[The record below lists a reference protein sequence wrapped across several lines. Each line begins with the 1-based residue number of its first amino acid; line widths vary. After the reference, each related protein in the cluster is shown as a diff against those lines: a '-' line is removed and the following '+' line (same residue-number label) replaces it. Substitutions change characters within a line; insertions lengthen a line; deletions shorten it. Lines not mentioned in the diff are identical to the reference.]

1 MSELNSVNYDIMED
15 EESLFSS
22 NESTTQRT
30 TIVKED
36 IVSQE
41 MSFEEKVN
49 EFVRTKQPCVYI
61 LTPCY
66 GGMCHVDYLH
76 CLLAT
81 MDKFRLMGIEIKVE
95 FCKNDSLVSRARN
108 NLVARAMNNPK
119 LTHIMF
125 IDSDISWDPIDVV
138 KLLLDDKQL
147 VGGIYPLKYYDWK
160 DLIVD
165 KTNPYNSNVIQSWI
179 NRKNQSQFKNMI
191 SDEALVQHKLLKYN
205 VNYID
210 NTLSIDKNLA
220 EVRHLA
226 TGFMMIKRD
235 VIEKMSRAF
244 PSTKYVDDV
253 QFLNGTENDFAF
265 ALFDCGVVDAHY
277 MSEDWMFCERWRQ
290 MGGKIYID
298 VSIPLSHSGTETFR
312 GCYLTTLI

>member
-1 MSELNSVNYDIMED
+1 MSELNSINYDVMED
-15 EESLFSS
+15 ETALFSTNDAATQGSS
-22 NESTTQRT
+22 NMKDTVVTE
-30 TIVKED
+30 EP
-36 IVSQE
+36 
-41 MSFEEKVN
+41 SFEDRIKTY
-49 EFVRTKQPCVYI
+49 TKDKNPCVYI

-81 MDKFRLMGIEIKVE
+81 LDKFRTFGIELKIE

-119 LTHIMF
+119 TTHIMF
-125 IDSDISWDPIDVV
+125 IDSDISWDPMEII
-138 KLLLDDKQL
+138 KLLLADKQL

-160 DLIVD
+160 DLVRD
-165 KTNPYNSNVIQSWI
+165 KNNPYNSNVVQSWI
-179 NRKNQSQFKNMI
+179 NRKNQSQFKDI
-191 SDEALVQHKLLKYN
+191 IQDEDLVQHKLLKYN
-205 VNYID
+205 VNYMN
-210 NTLSIDKNLA
+210 NTLNIEKNLA

-226 TGFMMIKRD
+226 TGFMMFKRD

-265 ALFDCGVVDAHY
+265 ALFDCGVIDDHY

-290 MGGKIYID
+290 MGGKIFID

-312 GCYLTTLI
+312 GCYLSSLI

>member
-1 MSELNSVNYDIMED
+1 MSELNTINYDIMED
-15 EESLFSS
+15 ESALFSS
-22 NESTTQRT
+22 TDNATQASPIMT
-30 TIVKED
+30 SPVVTE
-36 IVSQE
+36 E
-41 MSFEEKVN
+41 PSFEQKVRDFIIN
-49 EFVRTKQPCVYI
+49 KNPCVYI

-81 MDKFRLMGIEIKVE
+81 MERFRAFGIDLKVE

-108 NLVARAMNNPK
+108 NLVAKAMNNPK
-119 LTHIMF
+119 TTHIMF
-125 IDSDISWDPIDVV
+125 IDSDISWDPIDII
-138 KLLLDDKQL
+138 KLLLSDKQL

-160 DLIVD
+160 DLIKD
-165 KTNPYNSNVIQSWI
+165 KNNPYNSNVIQSWI
-179 NRKNQSQFKNMI
+179 TRKNQSQFRDAI
-191 SDEALVQHKLLKYN
+191 SDEALVQHKLLRYN
-205 VNYID
+205 VNYIN
-210 NTLSIDKNLA
+210 NTLNIEKNLA

-226 TGFMMIKRD
+226 TGFMMFKRD

-253 QFLNGTENDFAF
+253 QFLSGTENDFAF
-265 ALFDCGVVDAHY
+265 ALFDCGVVDDHY

-290 MGGKIYID
+290 MGGKIFID

-312 GCYLTTLI
+312 GCYLSSLI

>member
-1 MSELNSVNYDIMED
+1 MSELNSINYDVMED
-15 EESLFSS
+15 ESSLFSS
-22 NESTTQRT
+22 NDNATQASPIMT
-30 TIVKED
+30 SPVVTE
-36 IVSQE
+36 E
-41 MSFEEKVN
+41 PSFEQKVRDFIIN
-49 EFVRTKQPCVYI
+49 KNPCVYI

-81 MDKFRLMGIEIKVE
+81 MERFRTFGIDLKVE

-108 NLVARAMNNPK
+108 NLVAKAMNNPK
-119 LTHIMF
+119 TTHIMF
-125 IDSDISWDPIDVV
+125 IDSDISWDPIDII
-138 KLLLDDKQL
+138 KLLLSDKQL

-160 DLIVD
+160 DLIKD
-165 KTNPYNSNVIQSWI
+165 KNNPYNSNVIQSWI
-179 NRKNQSQFKNMI
+179 TRKNQSQFKDAI
-191 SDEALVQHKLLKYN
+191 SDEALVQHKLLRYN
-205 VNYID
+205 VNYIN
-210 NTLSIDKNLA
+210 NTLNIEKNLA

-226 TGFMMIKRD
+226 TGFMMFKRD

-253 QFLNGTENDFAF
+253 QFLSGTENDFAF
-265 ALFDCGVVDAHY
+265 ALFDCGVVDDHY

-290 MGGKIYID
+290 MGGKIFID

-312 GCYLTTLI
+312 GCYLSSLI

>member
-15 EESLFSS
+15 ESALFSS
-22 NESTTQRT
+22 NDNATQASPIMASPVVT
-30 TIVKED
+30 E
-36 IVSQE
+36 E
-41 MSFEEKVN
+41 PSFEQKVRDFIIN
-49 EFVRTKQPCVYI
+49 KNPCVYI

-81 MDKFRLMGIEIKVE
+81 MERFRTFGIDLKVE

-108 NLVARAMNNPK
+108 NLVAKAMNNPK
-119 LTHIMF
+119 TTHIMF
-125 IDSDISWDPIDVV
+125 IDSDISWDPIDIV
-138 KLLLDDKQL
+138 KLLLSDKQL

-160 DLIVD
+160 DLIKD
-165 KTNPYNSNVIQSWI
+165 KNNPYNSNVIQSWI
-179 NRKNQSQFKNMI
+179 TRKNQSQFKDAI
-191 SDEALVQHKLLKYN
+191 SDEALVQHKLLRYN
-205 VNYID
+205 VNYIN
-210 NTLSIDKNLA
+210 NTLNIEKNLA

-226 TGFMMIKRD
+226 TGFMMFKRD

-253 QFLNGTENDFAF
+253 QFLSGTENDFAF
-265 ALFDCGVVDAHY
+265 ALFDCGVVDDHY

-290 MGGKIYID
+290 MGGKIFID

-312 GCYLTTLI
+312 GCYLSSLI

>member
-1 MSELNSVNYDIMED
+1 MED
-15 EESLFSS
+15 ESALFSS
-22 NESTTQRT
+22 NDNATQASPIMT
-30 TIVKED
+30 SPVVTE
-36 IVSQE
+36 E
-41 MSFEEKVN
+41 PSFEQKVRDFIIN
-49 EFVRTKQPCVYI
+49 KNPCVYI

-81 MDKFRLMGIEIKVE
+81 MERFRAFGIDLKVE

-108 NLVARAMNNPK
+108 NLVAKAMNNPK
-119 LTHIMF
+119 TTHIMF
-125 IDSDISWDPIDVV
+125 IDSDISWDPIDII
-138 KLLLDDKQL
+138 KLLLSDKQL

-160 DLIVD
+160 DLIKD
-165 KTNPYNSNVIQSWI
+165 KNNPYNSNVIQSWI
-179 NRKNQSQFKNMI
+179 TRKNQSQFKDAI
-191 SDEALVQHKLLKYN
+191 SDEALVQHKLLRYN
-205 VNYID
+205 VNYIN
-210 NTLSIDKNLA
+210 NTLNIEKNLA

-226 TGFMMIKRD
+226 TGFMMFKRD

-253 QFLNGTENDFAF
+253 QFLSGTENDFAF
-265 ALFDCGVVDAHY
+265 ALFDCGVVDDHY

-290 MGGKIYID
+290 MGGKIFID

-312 GCYLTTLI
+312 GCYLSSLI

>member
-1 MSELNSVNYDIMED
+1 MSELNSINYDVMED
-15 EESLFSS
+15 ESSLFSS
-22 NESTTQRT
+22 NDNATQASPIMT
-30 TIVKED
+30 SPVVTE
-36 IVSQE
+36 E
-41 MSFEEKVN
+41 PSFEQKIRDFIIN
-49 EFVRTKQPCVYI
+49 KNPCVYI

-81 MDKFRLMGIEIKVE
+81 MERFRTFGIDLKVE

-108 NLVARAMNNPK
+108 NLVAKAMNNPK
-119 LTHIMF
+119 TTNIMF
-125 IDSDISWDPIDVV
+125 IDSDISWDPNNIIN
-138 KLLLDDKQL
+138 LLLSDKQL

-160 DLIVD
+160 DLIKD
-165 KTNPYNSNVIQSWI
+165 KNNPYNSNVIQSWI
-179 NRKNQSQFKNMI
+179 TRKNQSQFRDAI
-191 SDEALVQHKLLKYN
+191 SDEALVQHKLLRYN
-205 VNYID
+205 VNYIN
-210 NTLSIDKNLA
+210 NTLNIEKNLA

-226 TGFMMIKRD
+226 TGFMMFKRD

-253 QFLNGTENDFAF
+253 QFLSGTENDFAF
-265 ALFDCGVVDAHY
+265 ALFDCGVVDDHY

-290 MGGKIYID
+290 MGGKIFID

-312 GCYLTTLI
+312 GCYLSSLI

>member
-1 MSELNSVNYDIMED
+1 MED
-15 EESLFSS
+15 ESSLFSS
-22 NESTTQRT
+22 NDNATQASPIMT
-30 TIVKED
+30 SPVVTE
-36 IVSQE
+36 E
-41 MSFEEKVN
+41 PSFEQKVRDFIIN
-49 EFVRTKQPCVYI
+49 KNPCVYI

-81 MDKFRLMGIEIKVE
+81 MERFRTFGIDLKVE

-108 NLVARAMNNPK
+108 NLVAKAMNNPK
-119 LTHIMF
+119 TTHIMF
-125 IDSDISWDPIDVV
+125 IDSDISWDPIDII
-138 KLLLDDKQL
+138 KLLLSDKQL

-160 DLIVD
+160 DLIKD
-165 KTNPYNSNVIQSWI
+165 KNNPYNSNVIQSWI
-179 NRKNQSQFKNMI
+179 TRKNQSQFKDAI
-191 SDEALVQHKLLKYN
+191 SDEALVQHKLLRYN
-205 VNYID
+205 VNYIN
-210 NTLSIDKNLA
+210 NTLNIEKNLA

-226 TGFMMIKRD
+226 TGFMMFKRD

-253 QFLNGTENDFAF
+253 QFLSGTENDFAF
-265 ALFDCGVVDAHY
+265 ALFDCGVVDDHY

-290 MGGKIYID
+290 MGGKIFID

-312 GCYLTTLI
+312 GCYLSSLI

>member
-1 MSELNSVNYDIMED
+1 MSELNSINYDIMED
-15 EESLFSS
+15 ESALFSS
-22 NESTTQRT
+22 NDNATQASPIMT
-30 TIVKED
+30 SPVVTE
-36 IVSQE
+36 E
-41 MSFEEKVN
+41 PSFEQKIRDFIIN
-49 EFVRTKQPCVYI
+49 KNPCVYI

-81 MDKFRLMGIEIKVE
+81 MERFRTFGIDLKVE

-108 NLVARAMNNPK
+108 NLVAKAMNNPRT
-119 LTHIMF
+119 THIMF
-125 IDSDISWDPIDVV
+125 IDSDISWDPNNIIN
-138 KLLLDDKQL
+138 LLLSDKQL

-160 DLIVD
+160 DLIKD
-165 KTNPYNSNVIQSWI
+165 KNNPYNSNVIQSWI
-179 NRKNQSQFKNMI
+179 TRKNQSQFRDAI
-191 SDEALVQHKLLKYN
+191 SDEALVQHKLLRYN
-205 VNYID
+205 VNYIN
-210 NTLSIDKNLA
+210 NTLNIEKNLA

-226 TGFMMIKRD
+226 TGFMMFKRD

-253 QFLNGTENDFAF
+253 QFLSGTENDFAF
-265 ALFDCGVVDAHY
+265 ALFDCGVVDDHY

-290 MGGKIYID
+290 MGGKIFID

-312 GCYLTTLI
+312 GCYLSSLI

>member
-1 MSELNSVNYDIMED
+1 MSELNSINYDIMED
-15 EESLFSS
+15 ESSLFAS
-22 NESTTQRT
+22 NDNATQASPIMT
-30 TIVKED
+30 SPVVTE
-36 IVSQE
+36 E
-41 MSFEEKVN
+41 PSFEQKIRDFIIN
-49 EFVRTKQPCVYI
+49 KNPCVYI

-81 MDKFRLMGIEIKVE
+81 MERFRTFGIDLKVE

-108 NLVARAMNNPK
+108 NLVAKAMNNPK
-119 LTHIMF
+119 TTHIMF
-125 IDSDISWDPIDVV
+125 IDSDISWDPNNIIN
-138 KLLLDDKQL
+138 LLLSDKQL

-160 DLIVD
+160 DLIKD
-165 KTNPYNSNVIQSWI
+165 KNNPYNSNVIQSWI
-179 NRKNQSQFKNMI
+179 TRKNQSQFRDAI
-191 SDEALVQHKLLKYN
+191 SDEALVQHKLLRYN
-205 VNYID
+205 VNYIN
-210 NTLSIDKNLA
+210 NTLNIEKNLA

-226 TGFMMIKRD
+226 TGFMMFKRD

-253 QFLNGTENDFAF
+253 QFLSGTENDFAF
-265 ALFDCGVVDAHY
+265 ALFDCGVVDDHY

-290 MGGKIYID
+290 MGGKIFID

-312 GCYLTTLI
+312 GCYLSSLI

>member
-1 MSELNSVNYDIMED
+1 MSELNSINYDVMED
-15 EESLFSS
+15 ESSLFSS
-22 NESTTQRT
+22 NDNATQASPIMT
-30 TIVKED
+30 SPVVTE
-36 IVSQE
+36 E
-41 MSFEEKVN
+41 PSFEQKIRDFIIN
-49 EFVRTKQPCVYI
+49 KNPCVYI

-81 MDKFRLMGIEIKVE
+81 MERFRTFGIDLKVE

-108 NLVARAMNNPK
+108 NLVAKAMNNPRT
-119 LTHIMF
+119 THIMF
-125 IDSDISWDPIDVV
+125 IDSDISWDPNNIIN
-138 KLLLDDKQL
+138 LLLSDKQL

-160 DLIVD
+160 DLIKD
-165 KTNPYNSNVIQSWI
+165 KNNPYNSNVIQSWI
-179 NRKNQSQFKNMI
+179 TRKNQSQFRDAI
-191 SDEALVQHKLLKYN
+191 SDEALVQHKLLRYN
-205 VNYID
+205 VNYIN
-210 NTLSIDKNLA
+210 NTLNIEKNLA

-226 TGFMMIKRD
+226 TGFMMFKRD

-253 QFLNGTENDFAF
+253 QFLSGTENDFAF
-265 ALFDCGVVDAHY
+265 ALFDCGVVDDHY

-290 MGGKIYID
+290 MGGKIFID

-312 GCYLTTLI
+312 GCYLSSLI

>member
-1 MSELNSVNYDIMED
+1 MSELNSINYDIMED
-15 EESLFSS
+15 ESSLFAS
-22 NESTTQRT
+22 NDNATQASPIIT
-30 TIVKED
+30 SPVVTE
-36 IVSQE
+36 E
-41 MSFEEKVN
+41 PSFEQKIRDFIIN
-49 EFVRTKQPCVYI
+49 KNPCVYI

-81 MDKFRLMGIEIKVE
+81 MERFRTFGIDLKVE

-108 NLVARAMNNPK
+108 NLVAKAMNNPK
-119 LTHIMF
+119 TTHIMF
-125 IDSDISWDPIDVV
+125 IDSDISWDPNNIIN
-138 KLLLDDKQL
+138 LLLSDKQL

-160 DLIVD
+160 DLIKD
-165 KTNPYNSNVIQSWI
+165 KNNPYNSNVIQSWI
-179 NRKNQSQFKNMI
+179 TRKNQSQFRDAI
-191 SDEALVQHKLLKYN
+191 SDEALVQHKLLRYN
-205 VNYID
+205 VNYIN
-210 NTLSIDKNLA
+210 NTLNIEKNLA

-226 TGFMMIKRD
+226 TGFMMFKRD

-253 QFLNGTENDFAF
+253 QFLSGTENDFAF
-265 ALFDCGVVDAHY
+265 ALFDCGVVDDHY

-290 MGGKIYID
+290 MGGKIFID

-312 GCYLTTLI
+312 GCYLSSLI

>member
-1 MSELNSVNYDIMED
+1 MED
-15 EESLFSS
+15 ESALFSS
-22 NESTTQRT
+22 NDNATQASPIMT
-30 TIVKED
+30 SPVVTE
-36 IVSQE
+36 E
-41 MSFEEKVN
+41 PSFEQKIRDFIIN
-49 EFVRTKQPCVYI
+49 KNPCVYI

-81 MDKFRLMGIEIKVE
+81 MERFRTFGIDLKVE

-108 NLVARAMNNPK
+108 NLVAKAMNNPK
-119 LTHIMF
+119 TTHIMF
-125 IDSDISWDPIDVV
+125 IDSDISWDPNNIIN
-138 KLLLDDKQL
+138 LLLSDKQL

-160 DLIVD
+160 DLIKD
-165 KTNPYNSNVIQSWI
+165 KNNPYNSNVIQSWI
-179 NRKNQSQFKNMI
+179 TRKNQSQFRDAI
-191 SDEALVQHKLLKYN
+191 SDEALVQHKLLRYN
-205 VNYID
+205 VNYIN
-210 NTLSIDKNLA
+210 NTLNIEKNLA

-226 TGFMMIKRD
+226 TGFMMFKRD

-253 QFLNGTENDFAF
+253 QFLSGTENDFAF
-265 ALFDCGVVDAHY
+265 ALFDCGVVDDHY

-290 MGGKIYID
+290 MGGKIFID

-312 GCYLTTLI
+312 GCYLSSLI

>member
-1 MSELNSVNYDIMED
+1 MED
-15 EESLFSS
+15 ESALFSS
-22 NESTTQRT
+22 NDNATQASPIMT
-30 TIVKED
+30 SPVVTE
-36 IVSQE
+36 E
-41 MSFEEKVN
+41 PSFEQKIRDFIIN
-49 EFVRTKQPCVYI
+49 KNPCVYI

-81 MDKFRLMGIEIKVE
+81 MERFRTFGIDLKVE

-108 NLVARAMNNPK
+108 NLVAKAMNNPRT
-119 LTHIMF
+119 THIMF
-125 IDSDISWDPIDVV
+125 IDSDISWDPNNIIN
-138 KLLLDDKQL
+138 LLLSDKQL

-160 DLIVD
+160 DLIKD
-165 KTNPYNSNVIQSWI
+165 KNNPYNSNVIQSWI
-179 NRKNQSQFKNMI
+179 TRKNQSQFRDAI
-191 SDEALVQHKLLKYN
+191 SDEALVQHKLLRYN
-205 VNYID
+205 VNYIN
-210 NTLSIDKNLA
+210 NTLNIEKNLA

-226 TGFMMIKRD
+226 TGFMMFKRD

-253 QFLNGTENDFAF
+253 QFLSGTENDFAF
-265 ALFDCGVVDAHY
+265 ALFDCGVVDDHY

-290 MGGKIYID
+290 MGGKIFID

-312 GCYLTTLI
+312 GCYLSSLI

>member
-1 MSELNSVNYDIMED
+1 MED
-15 EESLFSS
+15 ESSLFSS
-22 NESTTQRT
+22 NDNATQASPIMT
-30 TIVKED
+30 SPVVTE
-36 IVSQE
+36 E
-41 MSFEEKVN
+41 PSFEQKIRDFIIN
-49 EFVRTKQPCVYI
+49 KNPCVYI

-81 MDKFRLMGIEIKVE
+81 MERFRTFGIDLKVE

-108 NLVARAMNNPK
+108 NLVAKAMNNPRT
-119 LTHIMF
+119 THIMF
-125 IDSDISWDPIDVV
+125 IDSDISWDPNNIIN
-138 KLLLDDKQL
+138 LLLSDKQL

-160 DLIVD
+160 DLIKD
-165 KTNPYNSNVIQSWI
+165 KNNPYNSNVIQSWI
-179 NRKNQSQFKNMI
+179 TRKNQSQFRDAI
-191 SDEALVQHKLLKYN
+191 SDEALVQHKLLRYN
-205 VNYID
+205 VNYIN
-210 NTLSIDKNLA
+210 NTLNIEKNLA

-226 TGFMMIKRD
+226 TGFMMFKRD

-253 QFLNGTENDFAF
+253 QFLSGTENDFAF
-265 ALFDCGVVDAHY
+265 ALFDCGVVDDHY

-290 MGGKIYID
+290 MGGKIFID

-312 GCYLTTLI
+312 GCYLSSLI

>member
-15 EESLFSS
+15 ESALFSS
-22 NESTTQRT
+22 NDNATQASPIMT
-30 TIVKED
+30 SPVVTE
-36 IVSQE
+36 E
-41 MSFEEKVN
+41 PSFEQKVRDFIIN
-49 EFVRTKQPCVYI
+49 KNPCVYI

-81 MDKFRLMGIEIKVE
+81 MERFRTFGIDLKVE

-108 NLVARAMNNPK
+108 NLVAKAMNDPK
-119 LTHIMF
+119 TTHIMF
-125 IDSDISWDPIDVV
+125 IDSDISWDPTDII
-138 KLLLDDKQL
+138 KLLLSDKQL

-160 DLIVD
+160 DLIKD
-165 KTNPYNSNVIQSWI
+165 KNNPYNSNVIQSWI
-179 NRKNQSQFKNMI
+179 TRKNQSQFRDAI
-191 SDEALVQHKLLKYN
+191 SDEALVQHKLLRYN
-205 VNYID
+205 VNYIN
-210 NTLSIDKNLA
+210 NTLNIEKNLA

-226 TGFMMIKRD
+226 TGFMMFKRD

-253 QFLNGTENDFAF
+253 QFLSGTENDFAF
-265 ALFDCGVVDAHY
+265 ALFDCGVVDDHY

-290 MGGKIYID
+290 MGGKIFID

-312 GCYLTTLI
+312 GCYLSSLI